1 MVKHRRGHS
10 VYECPFSYSRYPLDF
25 QIDNMKKRL
34 SSIVKEHHFDSVQA
48 FYKELNVTKKEN
60 QDYESAW
67 VEYEKTYGEEAV
79 NTRSVRE
86 RIQQKEQIVKDKE
99 LGRENPAK
107 QKR

>member
-1 MVKHRRGHS
+1 MKHRRGHS

-60 QDYESAW
+60 QDYESAC

-86 RIQQKEQIVKDKE
+86 
-99 LGRENPAK
+99 NPAK
-107 QKR
+107 RTDSKRQRAG